1 MLPLT
6 TTTTLLLVRVLGGG
20 GEGEVGRYYLPRF
33 TNSKTFLETPGG
45 ARVILKRRI
54 VLVVPGFWRLSGGAV
69 GGVVV
74 RDILGSCRD
83 LYVVVVEF
91 WLVFGWRKVLIWA
104 WVTATASGGGRCF
117 G

>member
-1 MLPLT
+1 M
-6 TTTTLLLVRVLGGG
+6 
-20 GEGEVGRYYLPRF
+20 GEGRGGIELPRF

-74 RDILGSCRD
+74 RDILGSCCRD
-83 LYVVVVEF
+83 LDVVVVEF
-91 WLVFGWRKVLIWA
+91 WLVFGWRKVLI
-104 WVTATASGGGRCF
+104 
-117 G
+117 

>member
-1 MLPLT
+1 MLPL
-6 TTTTLLLVRVLGGG
+6 TTTLLLVRVLGG
-20 GEGEVGRYYLPRF
+20 VGRYYLPRF

-83 LYVVVVEF
+83 LGVVVVVVVVVEF
-91 WLVFGWRKVLIWA
+91 WLVFGWRKVLVWA
-104 WVTATASGGGRCF
+104 WVTTAASGGGRCF